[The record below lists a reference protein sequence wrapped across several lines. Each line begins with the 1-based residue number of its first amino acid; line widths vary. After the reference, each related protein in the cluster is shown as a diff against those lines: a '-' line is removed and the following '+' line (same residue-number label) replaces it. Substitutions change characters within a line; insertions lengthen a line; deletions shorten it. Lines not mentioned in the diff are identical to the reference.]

1 MKAIANDSND
11 MVQLTAE
18 HGNRD
23 KQMKRQME
31 KDIRTFHRV
40 VGQLDDDIHNSSN
53 RITRSIDIP
62 LTLKHTVK
70 ISEVHNCY
78 KLALLSL
85 CSLPS

>member
-1 MKAIANDSND
+1 
-11 MVQLTAE
+11 
-18 HGNRD
+18 
-23 KQMKRQME
+23 MKRQME

-78 KLALLSL
+78 KLNAAFAM
-85 CSLPS
+85 LPTIMMGFQGRLQC